1 MVADAGGGNSVTWLE
16 RIGDESGALRRGR
29 SLLQNSRA
37 GEALKVFEQV
47 VAEQGKPLER
57 VDALIQRLGALI
69 NLGRTAE
76 YTSAVE
82 EAFDAVREIA
92 EPYPHGHLHAFA
104 ALANQHQGV
113 LEPCVTHLVHSSRAL
128 TAVEEPDP
136 DVAWAWHD
144 LAQAYSYLG
153 FHGNATSA
161 FERAREIGARVEIAE
176 ELLVSPGIRLR
187 YALALDHNG
196 DTDGCLR
203 VLRDLAAE
211 VHRYA
216 RACNVGRLRPS
227 SRTAY
232 GYALARRAA
241 FSEAPEMDAM
251 ALLMDGGDGARTW
264 DLRTLGEVCLA
275 IAENRPMEALARLDS
290 INVRPETAGA
300 AEPARLRSLA
310 HVCSGDHRAA
320 YQADRK
326 AFRMASQRTDRLR
339 DAFMDGIAAR
349 LDHEDLRRTVSRYA
363 GEALTDPLTGLP
375 NRRHLERYVAAMVGR
390 GERAVIGVAD
400 LDGFKSVNTV
410 HGHLSGD
417 LVLQRVAGVISR
429 VMRRGDYVARY
440 GGDEFVVV
448 LPGSGAPE
456 VAEVAGRIQTAV
468 NAEDWESLVP
478 GTPIGVSVGWAEVT
492 GAGQGL
498 RDAISSAFEVAD
510 RRMLRAKS
518 RPRAS

>member
-1 MVADAGGGNSVTWLE
+1 VTGVTWLD
-16 RIGDESGALRRGR
+16 RIGGDTGALRRGR
-29 SLLQNSRA
+29 MLLQNSRA

-47 VAEQGKPLER
+47 IAEPGKPLAR

-76 YTSAVE
+76 YTLAVE
-82 EAFDAVREIA
+82 EAFDCVRDLA

-104 ALANQHQGV
+104 ALATHHQNP
-113 LEPCVTHLVHSSRAL
+113 LEPCVTHLVHSARAL
-128 TAVEEPDP
+128 ALIDEPDA
-136 DVAWAWHD
+136 DAAWAWHD
-144 LAQAYSYLG
+144 LAQAYSYAG
-153 FHGNATSA
+153 FHGHALSA
-161 FERAREIGARVEIAE
+161 FERAREIGARAGISE
-176 ELLVSPGIRLR
+176 ELLASPGIRLR
-187 YALALDHNG
+187 GALALDHNG

-227 SRTAY
+227 SRTGY

-241 FSEAPEMDAM
+241 LGEPPEMDAM

-264 DLRTLGEVCLA
+264 DLRQLGEVCLA
-275 IAENRPMEALARLDS
+275 IAEDRPMEALARLDTITIS
-290 INVRPETAGA
+290 PESAGA

-310 HVCSGDHRAA
+310 HLRTGDYQAA
-320 YQADRK
+320 HQADRR
-326 AFRMASQRTDRLR
+326 AFRLAGQRNDRLR
-339 DAFMDGIAAR
+339 DAFVDGIAAR

-375 NRRHLERYVAAMVGR
+375 NRRHLERYVATMVAR
-390 GERAVIGVAD
+390 GERATIGVAD
-400 LDGFKSVNTV
+400 LDGFKAVNTV

-456 VAEVAGRIQTAV
+456 VAEVAGRIQAAV
-468 NAEDWESLVP
+468 AAEDWESLVP
-478 GTPIGVSVGWAEVT
+478 GTPVGVSVGWAEVS
-492 GAGQGL
+492 GAGHGV
-498 RDAISSAFEVAD
+498 RDALATAFEIAD